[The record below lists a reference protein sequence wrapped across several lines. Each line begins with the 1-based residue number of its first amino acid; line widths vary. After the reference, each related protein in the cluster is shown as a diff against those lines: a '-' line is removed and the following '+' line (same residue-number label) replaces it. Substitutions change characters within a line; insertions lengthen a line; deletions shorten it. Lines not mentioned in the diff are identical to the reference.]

1 MNGPFVSS
9 RLAGE
14 GAEACTL
21 MYQYHAEFHVK
32 QASKRA
38 SKQASVYLFI
48 FLLFFGVQRG
58 GGVVMDR

>member
-21 MYQYHAEFHVK
+21 MYQYRAEFHVK
-32 QASKRA
+32 QASK
-38 SKQASVYLFI
+38 QASVYLSI
-48 FLLFFGVQRG
+48 FLLFVGVQRG